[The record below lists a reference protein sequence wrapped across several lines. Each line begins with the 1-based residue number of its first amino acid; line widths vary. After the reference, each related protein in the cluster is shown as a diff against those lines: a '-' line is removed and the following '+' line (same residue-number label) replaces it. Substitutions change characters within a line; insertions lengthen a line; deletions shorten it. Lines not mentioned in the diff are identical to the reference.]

1 MKLVSRG
8 KRPPRLENLPLS
20 DRAAWKLI
28 KRCWVKEAVRRS
40 AMEDVAEKMMAWKL
54 NCVFME
60 IMNDLVHGS
69 YALFRLGTAKQS
81 TIVQY
86 RLLPGAALCDVLSCF
101 SNHDRPI
108 IQRLEITLSKCK
120 TYTHRHIR
128 Y

>member
-1 MKLVSRG
+1 VKLVSRG

-28 KRCWVKEAVRRS
+28 KRCWVKEVVRRS

-69 YALFRLGTAKQS
+69 YYEPRNW
-81 TIVQY
+81 
-86 RLLPGAALCDVLSCF
+86 
-101 SNHDRPI
+101 SNRRGSAWNKLYHAVSR
-108 IQRLEITLSKCK
+108 
-120 TYTHRHIR
+120 
-128 Y
+128 